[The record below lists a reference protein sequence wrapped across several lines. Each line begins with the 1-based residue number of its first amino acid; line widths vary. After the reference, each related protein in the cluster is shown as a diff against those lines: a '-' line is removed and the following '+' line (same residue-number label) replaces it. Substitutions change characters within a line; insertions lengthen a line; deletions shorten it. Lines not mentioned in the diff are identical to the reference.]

1 MMRRYVNAV
10 TDAVQSGGAL
20 YVVLFP
26 FCDPADHLISTT
38 TGRSPPSSIANI
50 GILVVIVA
58 VALIDSRCPGYRALV
73 HFRNWFPAFLVVV
86 PYRELSILIP
96 QIQPHDIDDVLIR
109 LDYFIFHV
117 HPTVFIERFEV
128 PVLTDVFQV
137 VYCSYY
143 FLPFTLGRRRLF
155 HERSEKISLHVIF
168 AILFS
173 FYVTYVGYML
183 FPAVGPRFSLYH
195 LQTTALVGYAVTL
208 PIRESLNWLEHIMRD
223 AFPSG
228 HTMLALVVLFYT
240 WRYEKRLLFLFAPIA
255 SLIIVST
262 IYLRYHYAVDVLAGI
277 ILAVPTVVASEMAME
292 WWETDREA
300 IPELSGHAIV
310 KRFITGTY
318 HGKEYRGTDGKD
330 PGGP

>member
-1 MMRRYVNAV
+1 MTSRTLTRPLMLFNPAELCTGAFFLFMTLLIAV
-10 TDAVQSGGAL
+10 FHDDGAIT
-20 YVVLFP
+20 P
-26 FCDPADHLISTT
+26 FFF
-38 TGRSPPSSIANI
+38 ANI
-50 GILVVIVA
+50 GILILIVA
-58 VALIDSRCPGYRALV
+58 VALIDRRFPGRRALV
-73 HFRNWFPAFLVVV
+73 HFRNWFPAFLIVV

-137 VYCSYY
+137 AYCSYY
-143 FLPFTLGRRRLF
+143 FLPFSLGVVVYFTKNREDFRHL
-155 HERSEKISLHVIF
+155 IF
-168 AILFS
+168 SILFS
-173 FYVTYVGYML
+173 IYVTYVGYIL

-208 PIRESLNWLEHIMRD
+208 PIREYLNWLEHVMRD

-292 WWETDREA
+292 WWERTEKQYRS
-300 IPELSGHAIV
+300 I
-310 KRFITGTY
+310 RRGTY
-318 HGKEYRGTDGKD
+318 
-330 PGGP
+330 

>member
-1 MMRRYVNAV
+1 MIRHSVSRFLMLFNPAELCTWAFFLFV
-10 TDAVQSGGAL
+10 TLLIIVFNNNGAIRP
-20 YVVLFP
+20 YF
-26 FCDPADHLISTT
+26 
-38 TGRSPPSSIANI
+38 IANI
-50 GILVVIVA
+50 GILFLIV
-58 VALIDSRCPGYRALV
+58 LIALV
-73 HFRNWFPAFLVVV
+73 VKRRPEFRPLVHLRNWYPAFLVTV

-96 QIQPHDIDDVLIR
+96 QIQPRDIDDVLIR

-128 PVLTDVFQV
+128 PVLTDIFQL

-143 FLPFTLGRRRLF
+143 FLPILLGLVVYLRRDMRDF
-155 HERSEKISLHVIF
+155 IHVVF

-195 LQTTALVGYAVTL
+195 LQTTALVGWVVTL
-208 PIRESLNWLEHIMRD
+208 PIREYLNWLEHIMRD

-240 WRYEKRLLFLFAPIA
+240 WRYEKRLLFLFAPFA
-255 SLIIVST
+255 FLIIIST

-277 ILAVPTVVASEMAME
+277 ILAVPTVVAVEVAMD
-292 WWETDREA
+292 WWEKTQK
-300 IPELSGHAIV
+300 L
-310 KRFITGTY
+310 
-318 HGKEYRGTDGKD
+318 YRSYPDDKLLKSL
-330 PGGP
+330 

>member
-1 MMRRYVNAV
+1 MTQRSLSRFLMLFNPAELCTWSFFLFV
-10 TDAVQSGGAL
+10 TLLIIIFNNDGAIRP
-20 YVVLFP
+20 YF
-26 FCDPADHLISTT
+26 
-38 TGRSPPSSIANI
+38 IANI
-50 GILVVIVA
+50 CILFLIVVIALA
-58 VALIDSRCPGYRALV
+58 VKRRPEFRPLA
-73 HFRNWFPAFLVVV
+73 HFRNWYPAFLVTV

-117 HPTVFIERFEV
+117 HPTVFIERFEM

-143 FLPFTLGRRRLF
+143 FLPILLGLVVYLRRDSRDF
-155 HERSEKISLHVIF
+155 IHVIF

-173 FYVTYVGYML
+173 FYVTYVGYIL

-195 LQTTALVGYAVTL
+195 LQTTALVGCVVTL

-228 HTMLALVVLFYT
+228 HTMLALIVLFYT

-255 SLIIVST
+255 SMIIVST
-262 IYLRYHYAVDVLAGI
+262 IYLRYHYAVDVLAGM
-277 ILAVPTVVASEMAME
+277 ILAVPTVVAVEVAMD
-292 WWETDREA
+292 WWERTQK
-300 IPELSGHAIV
+300 L
-310 KRFITGTY
+310 
-318 HGKEYRGTDGKD
+318 YRRYPDAQLLKSL
-330 PGGP
+330 